1 MADLIEDPKKK
12 KASFGDAAAAAT
24 DPGITQLNVG
34 RPGDFPVNPDGTP
47 MQKMAAP
54 SFGAGAPAPVQP
66 IGSPVAAFAP
76 GTRAVMSGFGED
88 AKALAEQGKYGAVV
102 GQLGRAVS
110 AMPIAMADDLLGPAI
125 GMAKPLLQ
133 GGANAIK
140 TFVTGDN
147 TQANVGLTKPAATQK
162 VIPGAGD
169 ATMPGNDPTRFMA
182 PAQSD
187 APNPTA
193 EGKDVGF
200 GVRRIDAPGKS
211 PLFTNVASAADN
223 AALQGRGSI
232 SAQNMGAA
240 QGLSDTFA
248 AEGRAAAQKAQYDQE
263 VATAQAINAR
273 LIPKDTGG
281 YGLLSKEYQDR
292 RNASF
297 APSSL
302 VGDTARNAAIIAQG
316 AALDAQALQGVR
328 NEGEAARAEIHEGG
342 SNSRAA
348 LQEQGQNTRFG
359 ALQTIAKQRL
369 ALDSKTQGAQAAQ
382 YGAEARLKGVQAN
395 AAEQLAALQ
404 NKYMAAKPEEQAAIA
419 KQIRTLSNKAD
430 KAQLLAVNQPDTM
443 APDGMTKLGGGQRLV
458 VQGEDGSFREVP
470 MGGEQA
476 AGISADAR
484 AIAIRDNKS
493 MSVDEKRKQLQALGY
508 K

>member
-1 MADLIEDPKKK
+1 MAEVIEDPKKK

-187 APNPTA
+187 APLPAAPNPTA
-193 EGKDVGF
+193 VLQS
-200 GVRRIDAPGKS
+200 GVPPVPAGAVQTQGQMNMEADLKS
-211 PLFTNVASAADN
+211 AEAMKAERL
-223 AALQGRGSI
+223 
-232 SAQNMGAA
+232 
-240 QGLSDTFA
+240 A
-248 AEGRAAAQKAQYDQE
+248 AEGRAPQAVVTHSGNDWQARNNLRNLEVSASSMTARPQDVQAYANAQKHDTSLQGGSTTAD
-263 VATAQAINAR
+263 VANLAAANRHNEINSTAQIANAR
-273 LIPKDTGG
+273 
-281 YGLLSKEYQDR
+281 
-292 RNASF
+292 
-297 APSSL
+297 
-302 VGDTARNAAIIAQG
+302 TAQQG
-316 AALDAQALQGVR
+316 
-328 NEGEAARAEIHEGG
+328 
-342 SNSRAA
+342 
-348 LQEQGQNTRFG
+348 EQFG
-359 ALQTIAKQRL
+359 ASQELAKQRL

-404 NKYMAAKPEEQAAIA
+404 NKYMTAKPEEQAAIA